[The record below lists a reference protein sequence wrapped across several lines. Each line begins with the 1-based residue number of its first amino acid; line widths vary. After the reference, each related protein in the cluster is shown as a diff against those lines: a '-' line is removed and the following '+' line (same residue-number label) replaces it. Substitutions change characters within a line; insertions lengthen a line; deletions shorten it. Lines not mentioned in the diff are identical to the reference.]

1 MTRQFSVLLVED
13 DDPLRGVLA
22 EYLSSCGWTVHST
35 GVGQEAVNW
44 AQTKPVDF
52 SILDLH
58 LPGMSG
64 LDVLRAISQHESR
77 GGRPLP
83 SIMMS
88 GQASREEAFSALR
101 AGVFKFLR
109 KPLELNELRLSVDLL
124 IRRHF
129 GAG

>member
-1 MTRQFSVLLVED
+1 MSRLFSVLLVED
-13 DDPLRGVLA
+13 DAPLRGVLA
-22 EYLSSCGWTVHST
+22 EYLSSFGWTVHST
-35 GVGQEAVNW
+35 GVGQEAVRW
-44 AQTKPVDF
+44 ARTKPLDF

-64 LDVLRAISQHESR
+64 LDVLRAIARQESR
-77 GGRPLP
+77 KGRPLP

-88 GQASREEAFSALR
+88 GEASREEAHTALR
-101 AGVFKFLR
+101 EGVFTFLR

-129 GAG
+129 GSP